1 MIGMDRLRPYLQR
14 LIWNLLSERAQ
25 LEIELRLAG
34 HPLLHPSEVPT
45 PTILEDTRCELERLR
60 DVEFS
65 GYLPGLSEN
74 VRVLVERSLK
84 ALVKDRLYTATF
96 PMATLH
102 GCSASK
108 ARYRPDR
115 AGCDTMAELGEL
127 INDLKDLEGKSGGDI
142 VSACLAWSELRL
154 HEGISLT
161 TDNWH
166 RRFYWSNAGGSH
178 HMAVLCY
185 ELQRQEKQWQ
195 PEVEI
200 KEFSLNV
207 EALEP
212 INNVASLFVITPKPG
227 SYGLDRVF
235 KPLNYRQAF
244 SELHSRLGVELL
256 SLGAGQGILSR
267 YDLVVVDHSKK
278 YASLSLKRLSEA
290 VAAGYAITFEEFLLS
305 WSELRSETEYATETT
320 LIR

>member
-1 MIGMDRLRPYLQR
+1 MIRFSTHLATRAIHWVNECLRW

-25 LEIELRLAG
+25 LEIELRLNG

-60 DVEFS
+60 DIEFS
-65 GYLPGLSEN
+65 GYLPGMSEN
-74 VRVLVERSLK
+74 VRVVIDRSLK
-84 ALVKDRLYTATF
+84 ALVTDRLYTASF
-96 PMATLH
+96 PMATLD

-115 AGCDTMAELGEL
+115 AGCATMAELGKL
-127 INDLKDLEGKSGGDI
+127 INDLKDLQGKSGEDI
-142 VSACLAWSELRL
+142 VSACLAWPELRL
-154 HEGISLT
+154 HEGIRLT

-185 ELQRQEKQWQ
+185 ELQRQEKQWN
-195 PEVEI
+195 PEVKI

-207 EALEP
+207 KALEP
-212 INNVASLFVITPKPG
+212 INSAASIFVITPKPG
-227 SYGLDRVF
+227 SYGLDKVF
-235 KPLNYRQAF
+235 RPLSYRRNL

-256 SLGAGQGILSR
+256 SLGTGQGILSR

-305 WSELRSETEYATETT
+305 WT
-320 LIR
+320 